1 MSEKS
6 AMSEKKAM
14 SDTKAL
20 PPEHLQ
26 YPQRHYGMDHDLY
39 SWEMLTNRKPVHWQQ
54 GKLALWVNVSLQFFP
69 LNQRGLPF
77 PPAGGM
83 TMPYPD
89 LRHFSLRDYGNRVGI
104 YRILRALDKYNIKP
118 TFAVNGELVQRAPYL
133 LHLLRERGDELIA
146 HGWNMDSP
154 HYGGQSKGVEKE
166 LISRTLGSLRKASGQ
181 EVRGWLSP
189 GKVHSENT
197 PTLLAEQGVEYF
209 CDWVN
214 DDMPYRFNTNSG
226 ALWAMPLSTELEDQF
241 ILRNNLHSETSYA
254 EQIEDACR
262 FLLSEAQTLG
272 GRILALNIHPWML
285 GQPHRIAY
293 LERAFEF
300 ITAQPGVFSAPAHTL
315 LQQCEQAMVE
325 PA

>member
-1 MSEKS
+1 
-6 AMSEKKAM
+6 M
-14 SDTKAL
+14 SDPKSL
-20 PPEHLQ
+20 GPEHLE
-26 YPQRHYGMDHDLY
+26 YPERHYGMDHNHY
-39 SWEMLTNRKPVHWQQ
+39 PWQMLTDRAPVHWQQ

-104 YRILRALDKYNIKP
+104 YRILRALDKYGVKP
-118 TFAVNGELVQRAPYL
+118 TFAVNGELAQRTPYL
-133 LHLLRERGDELIA
+133 MDMLRERGDEMIA
-146 HGWNMDSP
+146 HGWNMDTP
-154 HYGGQSKGVEKE
+154 HYGGQSKGLEKE
-166 LISRTLGSLRKASGQ
+166 WISQTLKALRKVSGQ
-181 EVRGWLSP
+181 PVTGWLSP
-189 GKVHSENT
+189 GKIHSENT
-197 PTLLAEQGVEYF
+197 PALLAEQGIKYF

-214 DDMPYRFNTNSG
+214 DDMPYRFHTDSG
-226 ALWAMPLSTELEDQF
+226 NLWAMPLSTELEDQF

-262 FLLSEAQTLG
+262 FLLEEAQTQG

-285 GQPHRIAY
+285 GQPHRIGY
-293 LERAFEF
+293 LERILEF
-300 ITAQPGVFSAPAHTL
+300 VTAQDGVFSAPASSL
-315 LQQCEQAMVE
+315 LTQCAEPVAE